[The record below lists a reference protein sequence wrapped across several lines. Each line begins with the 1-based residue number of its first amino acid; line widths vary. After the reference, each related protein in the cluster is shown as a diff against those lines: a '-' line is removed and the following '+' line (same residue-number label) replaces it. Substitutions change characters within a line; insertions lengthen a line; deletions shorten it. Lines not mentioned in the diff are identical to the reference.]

1 MNLQH
6 VQVPRMD
13 ISTEG
18 LEHIDPLIYAYIK
31 KYMNK
36 DTKESFPAIKTLVKE
51 SGLYKD
57 VITASI
63 SRLEAAGYI
72 EVIR

>member
-6 VQVPRMD
+6 VQVPRMN

-36 DTKESFPAIKTLVKE
+36 DTKESFPAIRTLIKE
-51 SGLYKD
+51 SGVQKG
-57 VITASI
+57 VILDAI
-63 SRLEAAGYI
+63 NRLETAGYI